1 MQAEFKKQ
9 VDAFVELGVDFLLA
23 EYFEHI
29 EEMEWAIEVLKTT
42 GLPVCASMCIG
53 PDGDLHGTP
62 TSTCGVRMAKAGAD
76 VVGINCHF
84 DPEISVAAV
93 AEIKKGLQAEGITR
107 HLMVQPL
114 GYKTPDVNIQGF
126 IDLPEFPF
134 GKYLYESLVT
144 YASMFCKNVFWSA
157 FFCSSKSTHFPH
169 HQYLFSEAA
178 TCLETFR

>member
-1 MQAEFKKQ
+1 MQAEFQKQ

-29 EEMEWAIEVLKTT
+29 EEMEWAIEVLKKT

-53 PDGDLHGTP
+53 PDGDLHGIP

-114 GYKTPDVNIQGF
+114 GYKTPDVNTQGF

-134 GKYLYESLVT
+134 GKYFYESMKAQLC
-144 YASMFCKNVFWSA
+144 M
-157 FFCSSKSTHFPH
+157 P
-169 HQYLFSEAA
+169 L
-178 TCLETFR
+178 